1 MTATARQSA
10 EVSGPPP
17 VLPWLTVIPLVFKAS
32 LTEMVRRRVFVFMA
46 LICAIP
52 VLLALFWRVWGT
64 EHLTPVVF
72 FTNLV
77 SSFYL
82 QLLVYVVGL
91 AFGIP
96 TVHAEVQARTLTYL
110 FTRPVHKRD
119 VYTGRLLAVQTTA
132 GGLLAAS
139 LVVCFAIMVVGNAG
153 ALSFEFVKVYVNHV
167 LIVLVAT
174 ICITAVCAI
183 WGTAFRW
190 PVVWGLMWAFGWES
204 IVSKFPATVHAFTIN
219 FHIRNLLLDEADIQS
234 SLMDAFRM
242 LLTDEA
248 AVAPWVSAVTLAG
261 FLVLAVALGGAVFS
275 RREYVIG

>member
-1 MTATARQSA
+1 MTAPGSKDK
-10 EVSGPPP
+10 SWPPP
-17 VLPWLTVIPLVFKAS
+17 VLNWLTVIPLIFRAS
-32 LTEMVRRRVFVFMA
+32 LTEMLRRRVFVFMA
-46 LICAIP
+46 MICAIP
-52 VLLALFWRVWGT
+52 VVLTLFWRVWGVD
-64 EHLTPVVF
+64 HLTAVVF

-110 FTRPVHKRD
+110 FTRPIRKAD
-119 VYTGRLLAVQTTA
+119 IYTGRLLAVQLTA

-139 LVVCFAIMVVGNAG
+139 LVVCFAIMVVGNSA
-153 ALSFEFVKVYVNHV
+153 ALSLEFVKVYVNHV

-183 WGTAFRW
+183 WGTAFHR
-190 PVVWGLMWAFGWES
+190 PVVWGLLWAFGWES
-204 IVSKFPATVHAFTIN
+204 IVSKFPGKLQNYTIN
-219 FHIRNLLLDEADIQS
+219 FHIRNLLLDEADVQS

-242 LLTDEA
+242 LLTQEA
-248 AVAPWVSAVTLAG
+248 AISPWVSGVALTA
-261 FLVLAVALGGAVFS
+261 FLVLAVAAGGVIFA